1 MKRFTTYLTESV
13 KTYNFKIT
21 VAGECDKDMQDK
33 LKNAAEKYDVI
44 KMSSAKRL
52 PIQRSND
59 FPTLGAVELSLI
71 DLEVRYPVT
80 PEQLQNLF
88 SDICCETHLKIRTAA
103 QAADAAPVEEEEVTK
118 DAEPVLTAELEE
130 EDMKEFRTDS
140 QIEALMKEFQSMAAK
155 YEGPKEAKAKTTNDL
170 PQGSTSAVGST
181 KAKLPDVK
189 SAAR

>member
-1 MKRFTTYLTESV
+1 MKNFASYLTEST
-13 KTYNFKIT
+13 KTYNFKLT
-21 VAGECDKDMQDK
+21 VAGECDKELADK
-33 LKNAAEKYDVI
+33 LKAAADKYDVI
-44 KMSSAKRL
+44 KMSSPKRL
-52 PIQRSND
+52 PIQRSSD
-59 FPTLGAVELSLI
+59 FPTLGAVELNLI

-88 SDICCETHLKIRTAA
+88 TDICCETHLKIRTAA
-103 QAADAAPVEEEEVTK
+103 QAADAVPVAEEEPK
-118 DAEPVLTAELEE
+118 DYEPILTSELEE
-130 EDMKEFRTDS
+130 TDTKEFRTDS

-170 PQGSTSAVGST
+170 PQGVTSAVGST

>member
-1 MKRFTTYLTESV
+1 MKRLSQYLTESA

-21 VAGECDKDMQDK
+21 VAGDCDKDMVAK
-33 LKNAAEKYDVI
+33 LKNAAEKYEVI
-44 KMSSAKRL
+44 KMSSPKRL
-52 PIQRSND
+52 PVQRSSD
-59 FPTLGAVELSLI
+59 FPALGAVELNLI

-88 SDICCETHLKIRTAA
+88 ADVCCETHLRIRTAA
-103 QAADAAPVEEEEVTK
+103 QAADVAPVEEEATEKT
-118 DAEPVLTAELEE
+118 EPVLTTELEKE
-130 EDMKEFRTDS
+130 EFKEFRTDS

-170 PQGSTSAVGST
+170 PQGGNSAVGST

>member
-1 MKRFTTYLTESV
+1 MKKFTSYLAESV
-13 KTYNFKIT
+13 KTYNFKLTI
-21 VAGECDKDMQDK
+21 AGECDKEMTDK

-44 KMSSAKRL
+44 KMSAVKRL

-59 FPTLGAVELSLI
+59 FPTLGAVELNLI

-80 PEQLQNLF
+80 PEQLTNLF
-88 SDICCETHLKIRTAA
+88 NEVCCETHIKVRTSA
-103 QAADAAPVEEEEVTK
+103 QAADMAPVAEVDPEK
-118 DAEPVLTAELEE
+118 YEPVLTSDLEE
-130 EDMKEFRTDS
+130 TDTKEFRTDS
-140 QIEALMKEFQSMAAK
+140 QIENLMKEFQSMAAK